1 MISIVIPLYN
11 KEKQIVTTLRSVFS
25 QTFQDFEI
33 IVVNDGSTDDSLAEL
48 KKMSDSR
55 IRIVNQKNGGVSAAR
70 NRGIDEA
77 RWNLIAFLDADDE
90 WKPEY
95 LQTQYELF
103 LKYPECSVFA
113 CNYEFQNSCGEIT
126 PTTIRRLPFNEQDG
140 ILTNY
145 FEVGSYSHPPI
156 WTSAIMVKKEA
167 IQKIGGFPVGIASGE
182 DLLTWAKL
190 AICTRIAYSKNV
202 ASIYHFDMASFN
214 KNPRIPDDND
224 FVEKEL
230 NTLYQNNKNIL
241 CLKNYIS
248 YWNQIKSSI
257 LMRFPQRK
265 KILIQIIK
273 SLKANPLSA
282 KSWFFLFFAF
292 LPLKLRLS
300 LLKK

>member
-1 MISIVIPLYN
+1 MITVVIPLYN
-11 KEKQIVTTLRSVFS
+11 KEKQIVNTLRSVFN

-33 IVVNDGSTDDSLAEL
+33 IIINDGSTDNSVAEL
-48 KKMSDSR
+48 EKVSDSR
-55 IRIVNQKNGGVSAAR
+55 LLLFHQSNGGVSAAR

-77 RWNLIAFLDADDE
+77 RSNLIAFLDADDE

-103 LKYPECSVFA
+103 QKYPECSIFA
-113 CNYEFQNSCGEIT
+113 CNYEFRNSCGEIT